1 MYIIPTMRG
10 VLKRAKLPIEFIGAG
25 KGSNSGSST
34 PLVLP
39 GTAKVG
45 DMLAVSGS
53 VSGGSWTSRSNI
65 SFIFLTPLNMAPN
78 YFTISGYC
86 TWVVYRNA
94 SDLIYKSSNSANG
107 DVTVPGFVKSSQ
119 CKAVLLTGYNPLAGS
134 YPTTQSPF
142 TTRGTGSMDSGA
154 AYCIGDIINPDDYVN
169 NSSAVMS
176 SSSGFGSISNA
187 YLYEVI

>member
-10 VLKRAKLPIEFIGAG
+10 VLKRAKLPVEFIGAG
-25 KGSNSGSST
+25 KSASSGASG

-39 GTAKVG
+39 GTAAVG

-65 SFIFLTPLNMAPN
+65 VFTFLNATNMVPN
-78 YFTISGYC
+78 YFTLSGHC

-119 CKAVLLTGYNPLAGS
+119 CKAVLLTGYNPLTGS
-134 YPTTQSPF
+134 YPTTQLPF
-142 TTRGTGSMDSGA
+142 VNRGTGSMDSGA